1 MKRTLTAVLAS
12 VMLLGACSGEETK
25 DNAEA
30 LVDTNASAETTV
42 AVKPTP
48 IQGEDYDAAGGADA
62 YANAG
67 DNTESRYYKAPDF
80 YNMKSDENL
89 TSLPSI
95 EKLNS
100 LSAYTPVKIVLPFW

>member
-89 TSLPSI
+89 TIIENFQTMQQTSI
-95 EKLNS
+95 
-100 LSAYTPVKIVLPFW
+100 